1 LIENERLLTLSEGIT
16 EVIAVTE
23 VRDQGRMLLTNGH
36 PMSSTDLLSQRYMR
50 ALAHIPLLSIE
61 NPETVLVMCFG
72 VGNTAHAATLHPSVR
87 RVEVVDLSRH
97 VLEHAGY
104 FTDVNKDVLKDRRVA
119 VYVNDG
125 RQHLQIERATS
136 YDLITLEPPP
146 ITQAGMGALYSRE
159 FYARA
164 RARLTPKGYVSQ
176 WLPVAR
182 VPEATTLAMIRA
194 FVDVFPNAVLVSGAH
209 TNLLLIGA
217 NGSSI
222 EIDPARLAAAL
233 SSAPAVQADLQRVDL
248 GTVREIVGTFV
259 GSAQTLAVASRD
271 SAPVTDDRP
280 IQEYGVRSLLVFDD
294 RPPASMVDVK
304 QVAAW
309 CPTCFADGKPVPL
322 VDGLDTYL
330 ALLDLVYGASGPK
343 TAGASVRLQPD
354 TTKNTPAGP
363 RVIAGSA
370 YLGAIIPESADLHN
384 VLGTAY
390 AARGNAGEAIAE
402 FREALRLEPDSV
414 TAHWNLGRSLASP
427 EEALGHL
434 RRAVQLDPGNGQAR
448 YHLATTLFESRQY
461 EDAVDEFRAALQL
474 MPNSVEARNNLG
486 VTLAS
491 QGKLDEAIDQF
502 QQALALQP
510 EYADARRN
518 LTMALQ
524 QQGRQQ
530 EGRGAARGVGAPP

>member
-1 LIENERLLTLSEGIT
+1 
-16 EVIAVTE
+16 
-23 VRDQGRMLLTNGH
+23 
-36 PMSSTDLLSQRYMR
+36 
-50 ALAHIPLLSIE
+50 
-61 NPETVLVMCFG
+61 
-72 VGNTAHAATLHPSVR
+72 
-87 RVEVVDLSRH
+87 
-97 VLEHAGY
+97 
-104 FTDVNKDVLKDRRVA
+104 
-119 VYVNDG
+119 
-125 RQHLQIERATS
+125 
-136 YDLITLEPPP
+136 
-146 ITQAGMGALYSRE
+146 
-159 FYARA
+159 
-164 RARLTPKGYVSQ
+164 
-176 WLPVAR
+176 
-182 VPEATTLAMIRA
+182 
-194 FVDVFPNAVLVSGAH
+194 
-209 TNLLLIGA
+209 
-217 NGSSI
+217 
-222 EIDPARLAAAL
+222 
-233 SSAPAVQADLQRVDL
+233 VQADLQRVDL
-248 GTVREIVGTFV
+248 GTVREIAGSFV
-259 GSAQTLAVASRD
+259 GSAQTLADASRD
-271 SAPVTDDRP
+271 LAPVTDDRP
-280 IQEYGVRSLLVFDD
+280 IQEYGVRSLLNFDSP
-294 RPPASMVDVK
+294 PPASMVDVK

-309 CPTCFADGKPVPL
+309 CPKCFVDGKPVPL
-322 VDGLDTYL
+322 ADGLDTYL
-330 ALLDLVYGASGPK
+330 ALLDLVYGASGPE
-343 TAGASVRLQPD
+343 TAGASVRLKPD

-414 TAHWNLGRSLASP
+414 TAHWNLGRALASP

-434 RRAVQLDPGNGQAR
+434 RRAVQLDPGNGEAR

-502 QQALALQP
+502 EQALALQP

-524 QQGRQQ
+524 QKGRQQ